1 MEIWHS
7 MEHTRRPR
15 HGTPERHARTDGPA
29 TFTGRV
35 LEVQRRTRDIAV
47 IRVHCPEPI
56 PFTVG
61 QHIPI
66 RSPLAPGIWRDY
78 SPALPPNPEGLLEF
92 HIRIVDGGAES
103 RPLVAASRPGDV
115 WTFGTPRGSLGDVLR
130 EYGTELDDDPAPG
143 RHRLPEPDPRD
154 ILMIAGGTG
163 LAPLRA
169 ILLEAA
175 DLPAPPKIHLVY
187 GARTPGELYDLRT
200 VIEMS
205 RNLPNLTVT
214 TAVEKRDDA
223 PLTRPGPYSS
233 HPAAPMPRL
242 GVAADVAVRLHR
254 DGGLSGKT
262 VLIAGRGE
270 MIEATRERLVAAG
283 ADPRFI
289 HHDPVAKTTT
299 SREAGRADLD

>member
-1 MEIWHS
+1 MKIWHT

-103 RPLVAASRPGDV
+103 RPLVAASRPGDE
-115 WTFGTPRGSLGDVLR
+115 WTFGAPRGSLGQVLDGYR
-130 EYGTELDDDPAPG
+130 IPLDDAPPTG
-143 RHRLPEPDPRD
+143 LHHLPEPAPRE
-154 ILMIAGGTG
+154 LVMVAGGTG

-169 ILLEAA
+169 LIMEAA
-175 DLPAPPKIHLVY
+175 DLPTPPPIHLIW

-200 VIEMS
+200 VIELA

-214 TAVEKRDDA
+214 TAVEKRNDA
-223 PLTRPGPYSS
+223 PLTRPGPYCS

-242 GVAADVAVRLHR
+242 GVAADVAARMHR
-254 DGGLSGKT
+254 DGGLDGKT
-262 VLIAGRGE
+262 VIIAGRGE
-270 MIEATRERLVAAG
+270 MIEATREQLVAAG

>member
-1 MEIWHS
+1 MKIWHS

-103 RPLVAASRPGDV
+103 RPLVAASRPGDE
-115 WTFGTPRGSLGDVLR
+115 WTFGTPRGSLGQVLDGYR
-130 EYGTELDDDPAPG
+130 IPLDDAPP
-143 RHRLPEPDPRD
+143 LPEP
-154 ILMIAGGTG
+154 A
-163 LAPLRA
+163 
-169 ILLEAA
+169 
-175 DLPAPPKIHLVY
+175 
-187 GARTPGELYDLRT
+187 
-200 VIEMS
+200 
-205 RNLPNLTVT
+205 
-214 TAVEKRDDA
+214 
-223 PLTRPGPYSS
+223 
-233 HPAAPMPRL
+233 PAAPHARSPKEPR
-242 GVAADVAVRLHR
+242 
-254 DGGLSGKT
+254 
-262 VLIAGRGE
+262 
-270 MIEATRERLVAAG
+270 
-283 ADPRFI
+283 
-289 HHDPVAKTTT
+289 
-299 SREAGRADLD
+299 

>member
-1 MEIWHS
+1 MKIWHT

-66 RSPLAPGIWRDY
+66 RSPLAPGTWRDY

-103 RPLVAASRPGDV
+103 RPLVAASRPGDE
-115 WTFGTPRGSLGDVLR
+115 WTFGTPRGSLGQVLDGYR
-130 EYGTELDDDPAPG
+130 IPLDDAPPTG
-143 RHRLPEPDPRD
+143 RHHLPEPAPRE
-154 ILMIAGGTG
+154 LVMVAGGTG

-169 ILLEAA
+169 LIMEAA
-175 DLPAPPKIHLVY
+175 DLPTPPPIHLIW

-200 VIEMS
+200 VIELA

>member
-1 MEIWHS
+1 
-7 MEHTRRPR
+7 
-15 HGTPERHARTDGPA
+15 
-29 TFTGRV
+29 
-35 LEVQRRTRDIAV
+35 
-47 IRVHCPEPI
+47 
-56 PFTVG
+56 
-61 QHIPI
+61 
-66 RSPLAPGIWRDY
+66 
-78 SPALPPNPEGLLEF
+78 
-92 HIRIVDGGAES
+92 
-103 RPLVAASRPGDV
+103 
-115 WTFGTPRGSLGDVLR
+115 
-130 EYGTELDDDPAPG
+130 
-143 RHRLPEPDPRD
+143 
-154 ILMIAGGTG
+154 MIAGGTG

-175 DLPAPPKIHLVY
+175 DLPTPPKIHLVY

-289 HHDPVAKTTT
+289 HHDPVAKTTA
-299 SREAGRADLD
+299 SRGAGRADLD